1 MERRATNS
9 SLVPNF
15 LIEEDFGW
23 PNKLIAGIDEAGRGP
38 WAGPVVSAAVVLN
51 KKNIPS
57 DLNDSK
63 KISEK
68 KRQSL
73 YSSIYNSHFVGVGI
87 SSIEEIDNLNILQ
100 ATFLSMKRALDNLD
114 CSVDAILVDGN
125 LDPGFDY
132 KTECIVNGDSISFSI
147 AAASIIAKVT
157 RDNLMSKIHKEFPNY
172 NWKRNKGYGTKE
184 HRNAL
189 DMYGPCKYH
198 RKSFSPIN
206 KMLGLN

>member
-1 MERRATNS
+1 
-9 SLVPNF
+9 VPNF

-23 PNKLIAGIDEAGRGP
+23 PNKLIAGVDEAGRGP

-51 KKNIPS
+51 KKNIPI

-100 ATFLSMKRALDNLD
+100 ATFLSMKRALNNLD

-125 LDPGFDY
+125 IDPGFDY
-132 KTECIVNGDSISFSI
+132 KTECIVKGDSISFSI
-147 AAASIIAKVT
+147 AAASIVAKVT
-157 RDNLMSKIHKEFPNY
+157 RDNLMSKIHREFPNY
-172 NWKRNKGYGTKE
+172 NWKRNKGYGTRE

>member
-1 MERRATNS
+1 
-9 SLVPNF
+9 VPNF

-189 DMYGPCKYH
+189 EMYGPCKYH

>member
-1 MERRATNS
+1 M
-9 SLVPNF
+9 PNF

-23 PNKLIAGIDEAGRGP
+23 PNKLIAGVDEAGRGP

-51 KKNIPS
+51 KKNIPI

>member
-1 MERRATNS
+1 M
-9 SLVPNF
+9 PNF

-23 PNKLIAGIDEAGRGP
+23 PNKLVAGVDEAGRGP

>member
-1 MERRATNS
+1 M
-9 SLVPNF
+9 PNF

-23 PNKLIAGIDEAGRGP
+23 PNKLIAGVDEAGRGP

-51 KKNIPS
+51 KKNIPI

-100 ATFLSMKRALDNLD
+100 ATFLSMKRALNNLD

-125 LDPGFDY
+125 IDPGFDY
-132 KTECIVNGDSISFSI
+132 KTECIVKGDSISFSI
-147 AAASIIAKVT
+147 AAASIVAKVT
-157 RDNLMSKIHKEFPNY
+157 RDNLMSKIHREFPNY
-172 NWKRNKGYGTKE
+172 NWKRNKGYGTRE

>member
-1 MERRATNS
+1 
-9 SLVPNF
+9 VPNF

-172 NWKRNKGYGTKE
+172 NWRRNKGYGTKE